1 MDPSSF
7 FPILSGMLGGA
18 ASAGV
23 FKGILNGIFLNFYL

>member
-23 FKGILNGIFLNFYL
+23 FKGPIQTVEDW